1 MLRCCSMELTW
12 RDMQHLVVETARIPN
27 PEEGG
32 WLLNGA
38 GYHVNHRFASA
49 RTLLKFIRHLTN

>member
-1 MLRCCSMELTW
+1 MELTW